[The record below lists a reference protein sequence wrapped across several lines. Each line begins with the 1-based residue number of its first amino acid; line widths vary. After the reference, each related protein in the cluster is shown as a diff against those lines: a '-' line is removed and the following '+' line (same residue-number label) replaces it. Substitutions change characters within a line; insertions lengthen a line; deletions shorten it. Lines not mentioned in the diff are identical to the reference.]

1 MLPIVARGIASLAGR
16 MMTRNPRLGKNLITL
31 FRGESFP
38 QRNIKSMKSTAKYF
52 NTTLDKM
59 KKDTLSGQWYTPNP
73 DHARAYAS
81 GLFSKLKK
89 IKVTPK
95 ELAAFYRY
103 KDRINKR
110 PVKYSVKKLLGLPN
124 PPTHGVTPSPHHVII
139 PRYKLKTL
147 PSTTDWLVKEKLR
160 NKLYG
165 IRSLLGI

>member
-16 MMTRNPRLGKNLITL
+16 MISRNPRLGKNLISL

-38 QRNIKSMKSTAKYF
+38 QRNISSMKSTAKHF
-52 NTTLDKM
+52 KTTLAEM
-59 KKDTLSGQWYTPNP
+59 KKDKLSGQWYTPNR
-73 DHARAYAS
+73 DHARSYAA
-81 GLFSKLKK
+81 GLFSKLKE

-103 KDRINKR
+103 KDKVNKTNVKFSVAAQMGR
-110 PVKYSVKKLLGLPN
+110 PFKQHITES
-124 PPTHGVTPSPHHVII
+124 PSHVII

-147 PSTTDWLVKEKLR
+147 PSTKDWLIKEKLR
-160 NKLYG
+160 NRLYG

>member
-1 MLPIVARGIASLAGR
+1 MIPLVARGIASLAGR
-16 MMTRNPRLGKNLITL
+16 MISRNPRLGKNLISL

-38 QRNIKSMKSTAKYF
+38 QRNISSPKSTAKYF
-52 NTTLDKM
+52 NTTLPKM

-73 DHARAYAS
+73 DHARSYAS
-81 GLFSKLKK
+81 GLFSKVKEV
-89 IKVTPK
+89 KVTPK

-103 KDRINKR
+103 KDKVNKTNVKFSVAAQMGR
-110 PVKYSVKKLLGLPN
+110 PFKQHITES
-124 PPTHGVTPSPHHVII
+124 PSHVII